1 METKFHFGKTKSF
14 WGWMVLMVVHNV
26 NVLNATELDTEKM
39 VKIVHFMLCI
49 FYHQKKLKKK
59 KFVKHFF
66 LSRNLFLR
74 VTCLYLEVLK

>member
-1 METKFHFGKTKSF
+1 
-14 WGWMVLMVVHNV
+14 MVVHNV
-26 NVLNATELDTEKM
+26 NVLNATELDAEKM

>member
-1 METKFHFGKTKSF
+1 MGTKFHFGKTKNF

-26 NVLNATELDTEKM
+26 NVLNTTELDTEKM
-39 VKIVHFMLCI
+39 VKMAHFMLCI
-49 FYHQKKLKKK
+49 FYHQKKIEKM
-59 KFVKHFF
+59 FVKHFF